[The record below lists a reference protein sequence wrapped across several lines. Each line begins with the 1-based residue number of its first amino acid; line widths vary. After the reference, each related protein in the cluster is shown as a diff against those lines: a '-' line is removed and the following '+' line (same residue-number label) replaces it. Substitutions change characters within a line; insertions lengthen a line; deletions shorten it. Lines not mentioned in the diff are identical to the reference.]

1 MDDFQGDGMKVGIEK
16 LPERENRMILRSLD
30 LSQYQRVTDGQT
42 DRQTDTPPIA
52 AKSSFRF
59 GLVVT
64 RWF

>member
-42 DRQTDTPPIA
+42 DGYSPY
-52 AKSSFRF
+52 SS
-59 GLVVT
+59 
-64 RWF
+64 